1 MRRLKLPKLRF
12 APISLAAKCRILFG
26 LAVLLIVLSALYVPW
41 LRTRDLVHESNMNSA
56 RQMAL
61 LAAQR
66 CDLQSSRDWS
76 IPQGA
81 LEHWWRRGSSSLG
94 LYGPCPRLV
103 QLTPNNPMPP
113 PGADGFLRTGIA
125 ALVANAGERETTR
138 IESASSSG
146 EPLYRCMLA
155 IRSNGERFPQ
165 GTLLGVVV
173 VDYVAADAR
182 FDLLTNLGIMVM
194 SAALAFILATLVF
207 YLITNKLILR
217 PVRELR
223 QVAEQVSAGNHDVRS
238 SIVTGDEFEDLAR
251 AVNAMLAHLET
262 SRLELETI
270 NRSLDTRLG
279 ELAELNVR
287 LFEANKLKNHFLAN
301 VSHELRTPLTS
312 IIGFAELLRES
323 HLTDGGRSLRYS
335 ENILSSGRMLLAII
349 NDLLDLAKIEAGKLE
364 LHIGAVNLR
373 DMADALIDFMQP
385 LAMKK
390 KLTLVSDVADEIPA
404 VQSDSGRIQQVL
416 YNLLSNAVKFTD
428 EGGRVELRITHPE
441 PERVRLTVTDTGVGI
456 PSDKLERIFD
466 SFVQLDGS
474 MTREHSGTGLGLT
487 ITRELVQLLGGTITA
502 TSEVGRG
509 SVFTVMLA
517 TLPPH
522 GEAPASRLA
531 GSISLTS

>member
-1 MRRLKLPKLRF
+1 MRRLKFPKPRF

-41 LRTRDLVHESNMNSA
+41 LRTRDLVHETNMNSA

-66 CDLQSSRDWS
+66 CDLQASGEWS

-81 LEHWWRRGSSSLG
+81 LERWWRRGAGSLG
-94 LYGPCPRLV
+94 LYGSCPRLV
-103 QLTPNNPMPP
+103 QLSPKSPMPP
-113 PGADGFLRTGIA
+113 PGADAFLRTGINT
-125 ALVANAGERETTR
+125 LLRNAGERETTQ
-138 IESASSSG
+138 IDSNANG
-146 EPLYRCMLA
+146 EPLYRYLLA
-155 IRSNGERFPQ
+155 IRSNGERQPQ
-165 GTLLGVVV
+165 GTLLGVVM
-173 VDYVAADAR
+173 VDYVAPDAR
-182 FDLLTNLGIMVM
+182 FDLLTNLGIMAM

-238 SIVTGDEFEDLAR
+238 TIATGDEFEDLAR

-390 KLTLVSDVADEIPA
+390 KLILVADVADDIPT

-441 PERVRLTVTDTGVGI
+441 RDRVRLTVTDTGVGI
-456 PSDKLERIFD
+456 PADKLERIFD

-474 MTREHSGTGLGLT
+474 VTREHSGTGLGLT
-487 ITRELVQLLGGTITA
+487 ITREIVQLLGGTITA

-509 SVFTVMLA
+509 SVFTV
-517 TLPPH
+517 TLSIAPPH
-522 GEAPASRLA
+522 DDAPASRLT
-531 GSISLTS
+531 GSISLS

>member
-1 MRRLKLPKLRF
+1 MRRLKFPKLRF

-41 LRTRDLVHESNMNSA
+41 LRTRDLVHEANMNSA

-66 CDLQSSRDWS
+66 CDLQSTRDWS
-76 IPQGA
+76 IPQTA
-81 LEHWWRRGSSSLG
+81 LERWWRRGASSLG
-94 LYGPCPRLV
+94 LFGPCPRLV
-103 QLTPNNPMPP
+103 QLVPNDPMPP
-113 PGADGFLRTGIA
+113 PGADGFLRRGIA
-125 ALVANAGERETTR
+125 TLLANAGERETTQ
-138 IESASSSG
+138 IESTPNG
-146 EPLYRCMLA
+146 QPLYRYLLA
-155 IRSNGERFPQ
+155 IRSNGERYPQ
-165 GTLLGVVV
+165 GTLLGVVL

-238 SIVTGDEFEDLAR
+238 TIATGDEFEDLAR

-270 NRSLDTRLG
+270 NKSLDTRLG

-364 LHIGAVNLR
+364 LHIGPVNLR

-390 KLTLVSDVADEIPA
+390 KLTLVSDVADDIPA
-404 VQSDSGRIQQVL
+404 VHSDSGRIQQVL

-428 EGGRVELRITHPE
+428 EGGRVELRITRPD
-441 PERVRLTVTDTGVGI
+441 PDRVRLTVTDTGVGI
-456 PSDKLERIFD
+456 PSDKLERIFE

-509 SVFTVMLA
+509 SVFTV
-517 TLPPH
+517 TLSTAPPH
-522 GEAPASRLA
+522 ADAPPSRLA
-531 GSISLTS
+531 GSISLT